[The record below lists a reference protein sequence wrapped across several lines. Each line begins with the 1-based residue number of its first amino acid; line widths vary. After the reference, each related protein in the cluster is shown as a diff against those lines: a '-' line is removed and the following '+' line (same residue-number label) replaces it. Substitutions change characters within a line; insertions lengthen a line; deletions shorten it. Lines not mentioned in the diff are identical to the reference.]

1 MVTETSIQAYELVLN
16 SIGRR
21 QTAVYKAIEKGVS
34 MTNSEIAVYL
44 QLPINQVTPRTN
56 ELVKK
61 GLVRNNGKRECNIT
75 HQKCM
80 TWEIVRFG

>member
-1 MVTETSIQAYELVLN
+1 MVTDTSAEAFHFILN

-80 TWEIVRFG
+80 TWEIVRV